1 MRNIELLELNE
12 ESTSAIIKKMRKYSN
27 SYGLLF
33 KIIAA
38 SETEVCI
45 SVSQIN
51 PDSKK
56 IFDQEELVEIAHDVF
71 EENLIPGQQLK
82 ITANTIVAAPTKV
95 VDVDWIKRRMYQSST
110 KLKQMAKDLGF
121 PKNGLDDYFGGNR
134 PFTKVEKAMF
144 YYYLEYRM
152 LMKETGTQ
160 NGENE
165 EDEKD
170 S

>member
-27 SYGLLF
+27 NYGLLF
-33 KIIAA
+33 KIITA
-38 SETEVCI
+38 SESEVCV

-56 IFDQEELVEIAHDVF
+56 IFDQDELIEIAHDVF
-71 EENLIPGQQLK
+71 EENLLPSQQLK
-82 ITANTIVAAPTKV
+82 VSTNTIVAAPTKV

-121 PKNGLDDYFGGNR
+121 PKNGLDDYLSGTR
-134 PFTKVEKAMF
+134 PYTKVEKAMF
-144 YYYLEYRM
+144 YYYLEYRA
-152 LMKETGTQ
+152 LLKE
-160 NGENE
+160 NGAQISENE
-165 EDEKD
+165 PDDKD
-170 S
+170 